1 MHPAPHAPPPTM
13 CPASHHARPRPRKL
27 WGISLISFPSAAPAR
42 GSLMRQPMNSWSSSR
57 PARACVWVHA
67 RGRTTAAAC
76 NPSLSTR
83 CPAYKPSIHP
93 PLPRPPAPFSRAV
106 DPSVPP
112 TTTPHR
118 DSTRPASMASR
129 AVVSTVC
136 RAIVSTA
143 CRAVRFPQPRRAVSA
158 PITASPRHFLTV
170 RPSQRAH
177 HNVPITARPSQR
189 THHSAPITARP
200 SQRAHH
206 SESTSLPH
214 ASASTS
220 CQPSSST
227 ISSSPSSSPFGS
239 PRASVS
245 RASKA

>member
-27 WGISLISFPSAAPAR
+27 WGISLISFPTAAPAR

-93 PLPRPPAPFSRAV
+93 PLPRPLA
-106 DPSVPP
+106 PSVPF

-118 DSTRPASMASR
+118 DSTRPAKHGQSR
-129 AVVSTVC
+129 RSEHGLSRHSEHGLSRCAF
-136 RAIVSTA
+136 STA
-143 CRAVRFPQPRRAVSA
+143 PPRRQRAHHSESTSLPHSA
-158 PITASPRHFLTV
+158 PITA
-170 RPSQRAH
+170 RPSQCAH
-177 HNVPITARPSQR
+177 HSAPITARPSQR
-189 THHSAPITARP
+189 AHHSAPITASP

>member
-1 MHPAPHAPPPTM
+1 MVRCPEVIHAPSAPCPAPHHVPRLAPCPPA
-13 CPASHHARPRPRKL
+13 PEEAV
-27 WGISLISFPSAAPAR
+27 GISLISFPTAAPAR

-143 CRAVRFPQPRRAVSA
+143 CRAVRFPQPCRAVSA

-177 HNVPITARPSQR
+177 HNV
-189 THHSAPITARP
+189 PITARP